1 MSVINTNLKS
11 LQAQDSL
18 NINNRNLS
26 TAMQR
31 LSTGTRINSAAD
43 DAAGLSISTRM
54 DSQIRG
60 LNMAIKNANDAM
72 SVTQTAEGAIDEV
85 TNILQRMRELSV
97 QSASDTNNAED
108 RSNLNQEVEQL
119 SAEIDRIAGTT
130 QFNNMN
136 VLDGSFGGKIFQIGS
151 NAGQTLQMSIG
162 SMKSNVLGVA
172 AVTTTSM
179 TNTSA
184 TSGTPVDGAK
194 VQGVAATPT
203 VVSLEF
209 ASSDAYT
216 FTLTDSATGIAT
228 TITAAT
234 VDLTNSLSKAA
245 FAETINSKLN
255 DAQADTTVTGSVNPS
270 AAMTSGVLDITDSA
284 NFSKIK
290 FAIKL
295 DGGQSYNIDL
305 SQKLSSTSGVTA
317 TEVTQGEIVT
327 AMQSELQRIFDDN
340 ITVSA
345 SNTTGKISVS
355 DEQGRRIEISQ
366 GGGNGFLFGTDAANS
381 GALVA
386 RETARNPISVAWEGN
401 NLLVTNEA
409 GGKISL
415 SGYAASA
422 NSAVIFNTLDDAQV
436 DGVNEPILLATA
448 GTTAPTMPAV
458 TFKGTTEPSVI
469 SLRFSDLVGNG
480 TSANYAF
487 KLTNGSGD
495 TYADFSTSTTALNV
509 FGDLASRDTAIATAI
524 RTALNT
530 GVTSLSTAGDT
541 TFDASEFEVTVS
553 GDTISIRNTMGR
565 AMAVEEFSSSHGY
578 MVATPLNEPRS
589 STTLASQNAYIS
601 ETRIQLNTGAFGRDF
616 SATGTNR
623 FTLSVDGVLN
633 SANLTISVDGSA
645 AGSNLVSGSN
655 FASAIQTA
663 LRAADVNILANGT
676 ATGSKQTL
684 TNINVTYDAD
694 TAEIV
699 IRDSSGRS
707 IGFGYDSSANALET
721 TGTILTQD
729 FVTGASNKGLAVNR
743 TSSVAQGD
751 VVESTRV
758 SMTLSEDDTKF
769 TFALN
774 GSYLDSGLATST
786 TTVAWDASQ
795 DFATSTMKTKLDAM
809 VQAIN
814 ADHPENV
821 VEYAVSGRTITFWQ
835 RDGGPLEISGFKTAD
850 THQSLSARVAPA
862 EGQGEETTLSYRAHT
877 RATAATAIGTMAVA
891 STAVLNVEG
900 DDIYSMKISN
910 GKESFNF
917 SSTVLDVSDSESV
930 KTFLT
935 KMENS
940 LAGSGISASMD
951 NNGNMYFSRAD
962 GGQIILQ
969 EFNSATGR
977 KGSWTPGAGQG
988 DAINLT
994 GGGAVSVT
1002 PPPLASNGTTTT
1014 TRSSGGKSVAQISI
1028 ATQEGAS
1035 NALNVIDKA
1044 ISYVN
1049 SQRSMLGAV
1058 QNRLT
1063 HTVDNLANIVTN
1075 TAASRSRIKDTDYA
1089 TETAELART
1098 QIIQQ
1103 AATAMLAQA
1112 NQAPQGVLALLR

>member
-11 LQAQDSL
+11 LQAQDAL
-18 NINNRNLS
+18 NINNRKLS

-54 DSQIRG
+54 DSQVRG

-136 VLDGSFGGKIFQIGS
+136 ILDGSFGGKIFQIGS

-172 AVTTTSM
+172 SITTTSM

-194 VQGVAATPT
+194 VEGVAATPT

-245 FAETINSKLN
+245 FAETINEKLN
-255 DAQADTTVTGSVNPS
+255 DAQADTTVTGSVAVS
-270 AAMTSGVLDITDSA
+270 AAMTSGTLDITDSA

-317 TEVTQGEIVT
+317 TEVTTTEIVA
-327 AMQSELQRIFDDN
+327 AMQSELQLIFDDN
-340 ITVSA
+340 ITVAESG
-345 SNTTGKISVS
+345 TGQLSVS
-355 DEQGRRIEISQ
+355 DAQGRRIEISQ
-366 GGGNGFLFGTDAANS
+366 GGGNGFLFGTDAANG
-381 GALVA
+381 GALVT
-386 RETARNPISVAWEGN
+386 RETARNPISVAWEGD

-409 GGKISL
+409 GGKIAL

-422 NSAVIFNTLDDAQV
+422 SSSLIFNTLDDSQV
-436 DGVNEPILLATA
+436 DGVNEPILLSAA
-448 GTTAPTMPAV
+448 GTAPTMDAV
-458 TFKGTTEPSVI
+458 TFKGITESSVI

-480 TSANYAF
+480 ASADYAF

-495 TYADFSTSTTALNV
+495 TYADFSTTALNV

-524 RTALNT
+524 RTALST
-530 GVTSLSTAGDT
+530 GVTALSAAGDT

-565 AMAVEEFSSSHGY
+565 AMAVENFSSSHGF
-578 MVATPLNEPRS
+578 MVATPLNEPQS

-601 ETRIQLNTGAFGRDF
+601 ETRIQLNTGAFGQDF

-633 SANLTISVDGSA
+633 SADVTVSVDGSA
-645 AGSNLVSGSN
+645 AGSDLASGSN
-655 FASAIQTA
+655 FASAVQTA
-663 LRAADVNILANGT
+663 LRAANVNILANGT
-676 ATGSKQTL
+676 VTGATQTL
-684 TNINVTYDAD
+684 SDITVTYDED
-694 TAEIV
+694 TAELV
-699 IRDSSGRS
+699 IRDTSGRS
-707 IGFGYDSSANALET
+707 IGFGYDSSANGLKT

-729 FVTGASNKGLAVNR
+729 FVTGASNKGLTVNR
-743 TSSVAQGD
+743 TSGVAQGD

-774 GSYLDSGLATST
+774 GTYLDSGLATT
-786 TTVAWDASQ
+786 AATVEWDASA

-821 VEYAVSGRTITFWQ
+821 VEYAVSGRTLTFWQ

-850 THQSLSARVAPA
+850 THQTLSASLAPA
-862 EGQGEETTLSYRAHT
+862 EGQGEATTLSYRAHT
-877 RATAATAIGTMAVA
+877 RALAATAIGTLAVA

-910 GKESFNF
+910 GKESYNF
-917 SSTVLDVSDSESV
+917 SSTVLDISDPESV
-930 KTFLT
+930 NTFLT

-940 LAGSGISASMD
+940 LAGSGISATMD
-951 NNGNMYFSRAD
+951 NSGNMYFNRAD

-1002 PPPLASNGTTTT
+1002 PPPLASSGTTTT
-1014 TRSSGGKSVAQISI
+1014 TRSSGGTSVAQISI
-1028 ATQEGAS
+1028 ASQEGAS

>member
-18 NINNRNLS
+18 NINNRKLS

-54 DSQIRG
+54 DSQVRG

-108 RSNLNQEVEQL
+108 RSNMNQEVEQL

-136 VLDGSFGGKIFQIGS
+136 ILDGSFGGKIFQIGS

-184 TSGTPVDGAK
+184 TSGTAVDGAK
-194 VQGVAATPT
+194 AVGVSASPT

-245 FAETINSKLN
+245 FVETINEALKDS
-255 DAQADTTVTGSVNPS
+255 QADTTVTGSVAVS
-270 AAMTSGVLDITDSA
+270 AAMTSGTLDITDAA

-295 DGGQSYNIDL
+295 DGGETYNIDL
-305 SQKLSSTSGVTA
+305 SQRLSSTSGVTA
-317 TEVTQGEIVT
+317 SEVTTTEIAA
-327 AMQSELQRIFDDN
+327 AMQSELQLIFDDN
-340 ITVSA
+340 ITATESA
-345 SNTTGKISVS
+345 TTGFLSLS
-355 DEQGRRIEISQ
+355 DAQGRRIEISQ
-366 GGGNGFLFGTDAANS
+366 GGGNGFLFGTDAAN
-381 GALVA
+381 GGTLMA
-386 RETARNPISVAWEGN
+386 RETARNPISVEWEGD
-401 NLLVTNEA
+401 NLLVTNQA
-409 GGKISL
+409 GGKIAL

-422 NSAVIFNTLDDAQV
+422 NSAVIFNTVDDAQV

-448 GTTAPTMPAV
+448 GTTAPTMDAV
-458 TFKGTTEPSVI
+458 TFKGITEPSEI

-480 TSANYAF
+480 ASADYAF

-495 TYADFSTSTTALNV
+495 TYADFSTTALNV
-509 FGDLASRDTAIATAI
+509 FGDLASRDATIATAI
-524 RTALNT
+524 RTALST
-530 GVTSLSTAGDT
+530 GVTALSTAGDT
-541 TFDASEFEVTVS
+541 TFEASEFEVTVS

-565 AMAVEEFSSSHGY
+565 AMAVENFSSSHGY
-578 MVATPLNEPRS
+578 MVATPLNEPQS

-601 ETRIQLNTGAFGRDF
+601 ETRIQLNTGAFGQDF

-633 SANLTISVDGSA
+633 SANVTISVDGSA
-645 AGSNLVSGSN
+645 AGSDLLTGSN
-655 FASAIQTA
+655 FASAVQTA

-676 ATGSKQTL
+676 VTGVTQTL
-684 TNINVTYDAD
+684 SAITVTYDED
-694 TAEIV
+694 TAELV
-699 IRDSSGRS
+699 IRDTSGRS
-707 IGFGYDSSANALET
+707 IGFGYDSSANGLAT

-743 TSSVAQGD
+743 TSGVAQGD

-758 SMTLSEDDTKF
+758 SMTLSEDDTNF

-774 GSYLDSGLATST
+774 GTYLDSGLATT
-786 TTVAWDASQ
+786 AATVEWDASD

-814 ADHPENV
+814 ADHPEDV
-821 VEYAVSGRTITFWQ
+821 VEYAVSGRTLTFWQ
-835 RDGGPLEISGFKTAD
+835 RNGGPLEISGFKTAN
-850 THQSLSARVAPA
+850 THQSLSASVAPA
-862 EGQGEETTLSYRAHT
+862 EGQGEATTLSYRAHT
-877 RATAATAIGTMAVA
+877 VALAATAIGSLAVA

-910 GKESFNF
+910 GEESFSF
-917 SSTVLDVSDSESV
+917 SSTVLDISDPESV
-930 KTFLT
+930 DTFLI
-935 KMENS
+935 KMENALS
-940 LAGSGISASMD
+940 GSGISATMD
-951 NNGNMYFSRAD
+951 TSGNMYFSRAD
-962 GGQIILQ
+962 GGQIVLQ

-977 KGSWTPGAGQG
+977 KGTWTPGTGQG

-1002 PPPLASNGTTTT
+1002 PPALASSGTTTT
-1014 TRSSGGKSVAQISI
+1014 TRSSGGTSVAQISI
-1028 ATQEGAS
+1028 ASQEGAS

-1049 SQRSMLGAV
+1049 SQRSMLGAI

>member
-305 SQKLSSTSGVTA
+305 AQKLSSTSGVTA
-317 TEVTQGEIVT
+317 TEVTQAEIVT

-409 GGKISL
+409 GGKIAL

-422 NSAVIFNTLDDAQV
+422 ASSLIFNTLDDSQV
-436 DGVNEPILLATA
+436 DGVNEPILLAAA
-448 GTTAPTMPAV
+448 GSAPTMSAV

-480 TSANYAF
+480 ASANYNF
-487 KLTNGSGD
+487 KLTNGAGD
-495 TYADFSTSTTALNV
+495 TYADFSTTALNV
-509 FGDLASRDTAIATAI
+509 FGDQASRDTAIATAI

-565 AMAVEEFSSSHGY
+565 AMAVEEFASSHGY

-601 ETRIQLNTGAFGRDF
+601 ETRIQLNTGAFGKDF
-616 SATGTNR
+616 SADGTNR
-623 FTLSVDGVLN
+623 FTLAVDGVLQ
-633 SANLTISVDGSA
+633 SGNLTINVNGSA
-645 AGSNLVSGSN
+645 TTGGLTTGQQ
-655 FASAIQTA
+655 FASVVETA
-663 LRAADVNILANGT
+663 LRAASVNILANGT
-676 ATGSKQTL
+676 VTGSTQTL
-684 TNINVTYDAD
+684 SNIEVTYDED
-694 TAEIV
+694 TAELV
-699 IRDSSGRS
+699 IRDSAGRS
-707 IGFGYDSSANALET
+707 IGFGYDTSANGLET
-721 TGTILTQD
+721 TGTVLTQD
-729 FVTGASNKGLAVNR
+729 FVTGASNKGLSVNR

-821 VEYAVSGRTITFWQ
+821 VEYAVAGRTITFWQ

-910 GKESFNF
+910 GTESFNF

>member
-11 LQAQDSL
+11 LQAQDAL
-18 NINNRNLS
+18 NINNRKLS

-54 DSQIRG
+54 DSQVRG

-136 VLDGSFGGKIFQIGS
+136 ILDGSFGGKIFQIGS

-179 TNTSA
+179 TSTSA

-194 VQGVAATPT
+194 VEGVAATPT

-209 ASSDAYT
+209 GSSDAYT
-216 FTLTDSATGIAT
+216 FTLTDSVTGIAT

-234 VDLTNSLSKAA
+234 VDLTSSLSKAA
-245 FAETINSKLN
+245 FVETINEKLN

-270 AAMTSGVLDITDSA
+270 AAMTSGVLDITDAA

-295 DGGQSYNIDL
+295 DGGETYNIDL

-317 TEVTQGEIVT
+317 TEVTQAEIVT
-327 AMQSELQRIFDDN
+327 AMQSELQRIFDNN
-340 ITVSA
+340 ITVS
-345 SNTTGKISVS
+345 TTTAGKIAVS

-386 RETARNPISVAWEGN
+386 RETARNPISVAWEGD

-409 GGKISL
+409 GGKIAL

-422 NSAVIFNTLDDAQV
+422 GSSVIFNTLDDSQV
-436 DGVNEPILLATA
+436 DGVNEPILLAAA
-448 GTTAPTMPAV
+448 GSAPTMPAV
-458 TFKGTTEPSVI
+458 TFQGITEPSVI

-480 TSANYAF
+480 ASANYSF
-487 KLTNGSGD
+487 KLTNGAGD
-495 TYADFSTSTTALNV
+495 TYADFTTPLNV
-509 FGDLASRDTAIATAI
+509 FGDLASRDTTIATAI
-524 RTALNT
+524 RTALTT
-530 GVTSLSTAGDT
+530 GVNTLSSAGDT

-565 AMAVEEFSSSHGY
+565 AMAIEEFSSSHGY

-601 ETRIQLNTGAFGRDF
+601 ETRIQLNTGAFGKDY

-623 FTLSVDGVLN
+623 FTLAVDGVLQ
-633 SANLTISVDGSA
+633 SGNLTISVNGSA
-645 AGSNLVSGSN
+645 AGNLTTGAD
-655 FASAIQTA
+655 FASAVESA
-663 LRAADVNILANGT
+663 LRLANVNILANGT
-676 ATGSKQTL
+676 VTGSTQTL
-684 TNINVTYDAD
+684 SNIEVSYDAD
-694 TAEIV
+694 TAELV
-699 IRDSSGRS
+699 IRDSAGRS
-707 IGFGYDSSANALET
+707 IGFGYDSSANGLKT
-721 TGTILTQD
+721 TGTVLMQD
-729 FVTGASNKGLAVNR
+729 FVTGASNKGLSVNR

-758 SMTLSEDDTKF
+758 SMTLSEDDAKF

-774 GSYLDSGLATST
+774 GTFLDSAGTAST

-821 VEYAVSGRTITFWQ
+821 VEYAVDGRTITFWQ

-850 THQSLSARVAPA
+850 THQTLSASLAPA
-862 EGQGEETTLSYRAHT
+862 EGQGEATTLSYRAHT
-877 RATAATAIGTMAVA
+877 RALAATAIGTLAVA

-917 SSTVLDVSDSESV
+917 SSTVLDISDPESV

-940 LAGSGISASMD
+940 LSGSGISATMD
-951 NNGNMYFSRAD
+951 NSGNMYFNRAD

-977 KGSWTPGAGQG
+977 KGTWTPGAGQG

-1002 PPPLASNGTTTT
+1002 PPPLSSSGTTTT
-1014 TRSSGGKSVAQISI
+1014 TRSSGGTSVAQISI
-1028 ATQEGAS
+1028 ASQEGAS